1 MAAWKKWR
9 TGLYGLM
16 LVGLVTAGAQAQM
29 PADTQFINDIRD
41 KKYSET
47 LPYLVN
53 GNSPNVRDYNGV
65 PAIVAAAEIGDAGM
79 VKELLKY
86 GANPNMVNRQDGAT
100 AMHRAAARG
109 SDIRISVLV
118 VNGADIDPIDG
129 LGETPLIKAVKEG
142 NLKATEMLL
151 SINANPNFTDYTGH
165 SAYDH
170 AMRSRDWRI
179 KKLFQ

>member
-9 TGLYGLM
+9 TGLSGLI
-16 LVGLVTAGAQAQM
+16 LAGLVATGAQAQM

-47 LPYLVN
+47 LTYLVN

-86 GANPNMVNRQDGAT
+86 GANPNMMAREDGAT

-109 SDIRISVLV
+109 SDITISVLV
-118 VNGADIDPIDG
+118 VNGADIDPIDS

-151 SINANPNFTDYTGH
+151 SINANPNLTDYTGY

-170 AMRSRDWRI
+170 AQRSRDWRI